1 MYKWEMNIIND
12 FNNEKY
18 KWLSNF
24 YPSKFIANGKEFCSV
39 EQYYQYEKAIEFNDF
54 ETADKI
60 LNTSSPGKAKSL
72 GRDVKNFD
80 DLVWNKYKINIMK
93 DGLYAKFTQN
103 SELYNLLLS
112 TGSSILIEG
121 NQWQDTFWGVV
132 NGEGQNNLGLLLM
145 LLRNELRILKENEC

>member
-1 MYKWEMNIIND
+1 
-12 FNNEKY
+12 
-18 KWLSNF
+18 
-24 YPSKFIANGKEFCSV
+24 
-39 EQYYQYEKAIEFNDF
+39 
-54 ETADKI
+54 
-60 LNTSSPGKAKSL
+60 
-72 GRDVKNFD
+72 
-80 DLVWNKYKINIMK
+80 MK

-112 TGSSILIEG
+112 TGSSIIIEG

>member
-1 MYKWEMNIIND
+1 
-12 FNNEKY
+12 
-18 KWLSNF
+18 
-24 YPSKFIANGKEFCSV
+24 
-39 EQYYQYEKAIEFNDF
+39 
-54 ETADKI
+54 
-60 LNTSSPGKAKSL
+60 
-72 GRDVKNFD
+72 
-80 DLVWNKYKINIMK
+80 MK